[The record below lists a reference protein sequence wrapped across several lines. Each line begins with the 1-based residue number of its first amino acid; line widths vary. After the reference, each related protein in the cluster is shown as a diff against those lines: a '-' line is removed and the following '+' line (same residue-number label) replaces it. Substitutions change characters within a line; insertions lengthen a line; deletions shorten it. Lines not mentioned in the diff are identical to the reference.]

1 HQLTGL
7 YSLGATCSNQTG
19 QGYATSYDQ
28 WGNVTGRTYSGTTGT
43 LTYDILDH
51 LTQWYVSS
59 SNQEQYLYDASGNRV
74 LRRSTNNTGTTLIV
88 YPFGLEEHQYS
99 GSGTNQW
106 NTYYYFLG
114 SRLIGDLDANNTY
127 FLLTDALGSILSE
140 ISWSAGGASVQ
151 GNQLFGPYGNGRY
164 SAGSIN
170 TAKGFIGQYNDGLT
184 GFDYF
189 HARYYDPVAGV
200 FLSAD
205 KVQGNW
211 QGMNPYGYV
220 DGNPETRSDPTGK
233 MIEGQNGE
241 YGNIDSQGNLHIWVP
256 YPSYGSGQGYIYR
269 TYFYTHAQ
277 LQQPAQDTSGPSSWQ
292 KLMDALG
299 ITDIENTFTDPNATF
314 WDKFGAVAGAVLN
327 DANNLLLAGSIL
339 FGGPE
344 LAGTEER
351 QVGGAE
357 ILTEGGEEALIQGG
371 EEALAQ
377 SEEEVLL
384 VLEKCFKGILR
395 PVIITAFHPGS
406 ICFHSSSCPRIFAPA
421 L

>member
-1 HQLTGL
+1 M
-7 YSLGATCSNQTG
+7 
-19 QGYATSYDQ
+19 
-28 WGNVTGRTYSGTTGT
+28 
-43 LTYDILDH
+43 
-51 LTQWYVSS
+51 
-59 SNQEQYLYDASGNRV
+59 
-74 LRRSTNNTGTTLIV
+74 
-88 YPFGLEEHQYS
+88 
-99 GSGTNQW
+99 
-106 NTYYYFLG
+106 
-114 SRLIGDLDANNTY
+114 
-127 FLLTDALGSILSE
+127 
-140 ISWSAGGASVQ
+140 Q

-164 SAGSIN
+164 GAGTIN
-170 TAKGFIGQYNDGLT
+170 TAKGFIGQYNDSLT
-184 GFDYF
+184 GLDYF
-189 HARYYDPVAGV
+189 HARYYDPVVGV

-220 DGNPETRSDPTGK
+220 DGNPETKSDPSGQ

-299 ITDIENTFTDPNATF
+299 ITNIENTFADPNATF

-344 LAGTEER
+344 LAGAEEG
-351 QVGGAE
+351 VLGGAE
-357 ILTEGGEEALIQGG
+357 LLTEGGEEALLRSG

-377 SEEEVLL
+377 GEEEALTQGGGTVRNLNL
-384 VLEKCFKGILR
+384 DEQLGGHTLAQHVDVTEEDVFFRAINRGGNASAFYSKGS
-395 PVIITAFHPGS
+395 AAES
-406 ICFHSSSCPRIFAPA
+406 IQYLIENVAPRIEGNARVFEGAFTRNIGYVYDQLGNRFETNLLRVVQLPYESGWFV
-421 L
+421 LTGYPIL